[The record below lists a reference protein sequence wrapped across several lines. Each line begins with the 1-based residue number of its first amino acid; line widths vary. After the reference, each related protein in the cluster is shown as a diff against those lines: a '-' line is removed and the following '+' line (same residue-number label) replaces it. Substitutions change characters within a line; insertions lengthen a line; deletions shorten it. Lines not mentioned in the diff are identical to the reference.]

1 MRFALN
7 LSPQGS
13 NWVLKKLLKIYL
25 SWETLNKILNQSLT
39 KKWNIMHMHVCVRLC
54 SIYGFDL
61 FIGLS
66 LLRVVEFL
74 RDRVILTKLLIGPK
88 HYEGWHTI
96 SVERPQVV

>member
-1 MRFALN
+1 
-7 LSPQGS
+7 
-13 NWVLKKLLKIYL
+13 
-25 SWETLNKILNQSLT
+25 
-39 KKWNIMHMHVCVRLC
+39 MHMHVCVRLC

>member
-13 NWVLKKLLKIYL
+13 NWVPNKLLKIYL